1 MSRKKIKNPLIKRIP
16 KEIIGDWKKYLVVFL
31 FLVLTIGFV
40 SGMYVAN
47 DSMLTSADEGVSK
60 YKQEDGHFELKD
72 KVDSELVTA
81 IESGEVKTAPDEK
94 DSDSSKTHVTLYEN
108 FYRNETEDYN
118 ADGKK
123 DGTIRVYTK
132 TEDINLACLIE
143 GSFPQNENEIAVDRM
158 HADNV
163 GMKVGD
169 TIKVSGKEFK
179 VSGLIAY
186 VNYSTLHEK
195 KTDMMFDAIKF
206 DVAMVTKEGFDRLN
220 KSIHYT
226 YAWKYEDEPADDIEQ
241 KEKSDD
247 FLEAMVSQVMAAGN
261 EVEDYT
267 PRYSNPAINF
277 ATDDMGSDKAMGGVL
292 LDILI
297 VIIAFIFAVT
307 ISNTIANESSAI
319 GTLRASG
326 YTKGEL
332 VRHYLSMPVIVTF
345 LAAVVGNIL
354 GYTVF
359 KDVVV
364 GMYYNSYSLP
374 TYHTIWNPGAFVKTT
389 LAPVIIMLVV
399 NLIVIIRMMQHT
411 PLQFLRHDLKKTK
424 RKKAMRLPRWS
435 FMSRFRLRIM
445 FQNVANYLILFVGI
459 FFIMVM
465 LAMAVGMPDTLDFYK
480 KNTESMMFADY
491 QYVLKS
497 YEDEDGNAITTDV
510 KGAEKFDMTSLVENT
525 DNFSEEIS
533 VYGIADD
540 SSYVDI
546 ADLKD
551 LKGDEAYIS
560 ATFADK
566 YGISVG
572 DEISLDARYENKSY
586 SFKVAGLYDKCQ
598 SLAVFMPI
606 DSFSQT
612 FELKENQFS
621 GFLSNEKLDD
631 IDEDNVAAIIT
642 IEDITKMANQLDH
655 SMGSYMTYFQVLCI
669 LLSAVLIYLL
679 TKLIIEKNENAIS
692 MTKILGYEN
701 REIASLYLLSTTIV
715 VITAD
720 LISVVLGTEIMNYVW
735 REMLK
740 SYSGWFNFRMK
751 PAGYVKMFGFVFI
764 GYLIVMFLD
773 FRRIKKIPMD
783 QALKN
788 VE

>member
-72 KVDSELVTA
+72 KADSELVKA
-81 IESGEVKTAPDEK
+81 IESGAVKTAPDEK
-94 DSDSSKTHVTLYEN
+94 DSDSDKTPVTLYEN
-108 FYRNETEDYN
+108 FYRNENEDYN

-206 DVAMVTKEGFDRLN
+206 DVAMVTNEGFERLN
-220 KSIHYT
+220 KSIHYA
-226 YAWKYEDEPADDIEQ
+226 YAWKYEDEPADDI
-241 KEKSDD
+241 
-247 FLEAMVSQVMAAGN
+247 
-261 EVEDYT
+261 

-424 RKKAMRLPRWS
+424 RKKAMRLPKWS

-465 LAMAVGMPDTLDFYK
+465 LAMAVGMPDTLDYYK
-480 KNTESMMFADY
+480 KNTDSMMFAKY

-497 YEDEDGNAITTDV
+497 YVDADGNVLETDNSD
-510 KGAEKFDMTSLVENT
+510 AEKFDMTSLLRRT
-525 DNFSEEIS
+525 DEFDEEVS
-533 VYGIADD
+533 VYGVETD
-540 SSYVDI
+540 SAYVKLKGLDS
-546 ADLKD
+546 LKD
-551 LKGDEAYIS
+551 NEVYIS
-560 ATFADK
+560 DSFADK
-566 YGISVG
+566 YGIKPG
-572 DEISLDARYENKSY
+572 DTIKLDAQYEKKTY
-586 SFKVAGLYDKCQ
+586 KFKVKGTYDKSQ
-598 SLAVFMPI
+598 SIAVFMPI
-606 DSFSQT
+606 EHFADT
-612 FELKENQFS
+612 FDFADGRFS
-621 GFLSNEKLDD
+621 GFLSDTKIKD
-631 IDEDNVAAIIT
+631 IDESNIATTIT
-642 IEDITKMANQLDH
+642 IRDITKMADQLDH
-655 SMGSYMTYFQVLCI
+655 SMGSYMQYFQVLCI
-669 LLSAVLIYLL
+669 LLSAVMIYLL
-679 TKLIIEKNENAIS
+679 TKLIIEKNETAIS
-692 MTKILGYEN
+692 MTKILGYDN
-701 REIASLYLLSTTIV
+701 REIASLYLVSTSIV
-715 VITAD
+715 VVISD
-720 LISVVLGTEIMNYVW
+720 IISVVLGAKVMDIVW
-735 REMLK
+735 RIMLQTF
-740 SYSGWFNFRMK
+740 SGWFSFHMT
-751 PAGYVKMFGFVFI
+751 PVGYVKMFVFVLI
-764 GYLIVMFLD
+764 GYLIVTVFD
-773 FRRIKKIPMD
+773 FRRIKRIPMD
-783 QALKN
+783 MALKN

>member
-1 MSRKKIKNPLIKRIP
+1 MGRKKIKNPLIKRIP

-72 KVDSELVTA
+72 KADSELVTA
-81 IESGEVKTAPDEK
+81 IESGEVKTAPDKK
-94 DSDSSKTHVTLYEN
+94 DSDSSKTPVTLYEN
-108 FYRNETEDYN
+108 FYRNETEDYD

-132 TEDINLACLIE
+132 TRDINLACLIE
-143 GSFPQNENEIAVDRM
+143 GSFPQNEDEIAVDRM

-163 GMKVGD
+163 GMNVGD
-169 TIKVSGKEFK
+169 TIKVSGKEFE

-206 DVAMVTKEGFDRLN
+206 DVAMVTKEGFDRLD

-332 VRHYLSMPVIVTF
+332 IRHYLSMPVIVTF

-374 TYHTIWNPGAFVKTT
+374 TYHTIWNPGAFIKTT

-435 FMSRFRLRIM
+435 FMSRFRMRIM

-465 LAMAVGMPDTLDFYK
+465 LAMAVGMPDTLDYYK
-480 KNTESMMFADY
+480 KNTDSMMFAKY

-497 YEDEDGNAITTDV
+497 YVDADGNVLDSAYV
-510 KGAEKFDMTSLVENT
+510 K
-525 DNFSEEIS
+525 
-533 VYGIADD
+533 
-540 SSYVDI
+540 
-546 ADLKD
+546 LKD
-551 LKGDEAYIS
+551 MDSLKDNEVYIS
-560 ATFADK
+560 DSFADK
-566 YGISVG
+566 YGIKPG
-572 DEISLDARYENKSY
+572 DTIKLDAQYEKKTY
-586 SFKVAGLYDKCQ
+586 KFKVKGTYDKSQ
-598 SLAVFMPI
+598 SIAVFMPI
-606 DSFSQT
+606 EHFADT
-612 FELKENQFS
+612 FDFADGRFS
-621 GFLSNEKLDD
+621 GFLSDTKIKD
-631 IDEDNVAAIIT
+631 IDESNIATTIT
-642 IEDITKMANQLDH
+642 IRDITKMADQLDH
-655 SMGSYMTYFQVLCI
+655 SMGSYMQYFQVLCI
-669 LLSAVLIYLL
+669 LLSAVMIYLL
-679 TKLIIEKNENAIS
+679 TKLIIEKNETAIS
-692 MTKILGYEN
+692 MTKILGYDN
-701 REIASLYLLSTTIV
+701 REIASLYLVSTSIV
-715 VITAD
+715 VVISD
-720 LISVVLGTEIMNYVW
+720 IISVVLGAKVMDIVW
-735 REMLK
+735 RIMLQTF
-740 SYSGWFNFRMK
+740 SGWFSFHMT
-751 PAGYVKMFGFVFI
+751 PVGYVKMFAFVLI
-764 GYLIVMFLD
+764 GYLIVTVFD
-773 FRRIKKIPMD
+773 FSRIKRIPMD
-783 QALKN
+783 MALKN